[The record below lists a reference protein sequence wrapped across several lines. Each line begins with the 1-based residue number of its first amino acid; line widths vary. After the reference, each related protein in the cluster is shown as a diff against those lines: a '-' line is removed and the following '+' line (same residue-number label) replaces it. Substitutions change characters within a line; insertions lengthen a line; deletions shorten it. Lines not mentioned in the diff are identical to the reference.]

1 MQGFLAHS
9 YIFCGKPFFSSGVP
23 LLDRAA
29 GFLQLGILPVEIAFV
44 HFRTSAGFQRRL
56 EQVGNLTDGL
66 RIVRQGGVF
75 RLVGRTVYEVCKL
88 LRQLVVE
95 LLEEV
100 VHPLRQRTVCA
111 HKLQNRLLVGQDHR
125 NCIAHDFLNRFVSGE
140 RLSPLLIQRLHG
152 GDPLLN
158 SAALSLRQRLIQLA
172 LLQLVQHKIGQQ
184 PVCVGVL
191 ALDLVRQLMD
201 GEKHIRPALRIQR
214 DMNRY
219 EREHI
224 HICAKESAQH
234 RLTLHFANKRAG
246 HFSQPFGDVRVIIG
260 HVKLSKSVQKIGER
274 LNGTVEVGDS
284 LIERLNVQPG
294 DRPHRAV
301 ETADGAVQ
309 PRKVDFVD
317 LGQNAFGLGN
327 DSDAFICKRLQIAKH
342 CVQTRRVD
350 GRDRSLNLVK
360 RAHDLWNQY
369 CSSQND
375 CQRQRK
381 QCDDQNAQQYRLTA
395 LRLPLLQKQIPYL
408 GQRCLLR
415 TGLQLYRRTMEFQEL
430 SLHSFASK

>member
-29 GFLQLGILPVEIAFV
+29 GFLQLGILPVDIAFV

-95 LLEEV
+95 LFKEV
-100 VHPLRQRTVCA
+100 VYPLRQRAVCA

-125 NCIAHDFLNRFVSGE
+125 DRVTHDLLNRFLAAE
-140 RLSPLLIQRLHG
+140 CLSSLFIQRLHG
-152 GDPLLN
+152 CDPLLK
-158 SAALSLRQRLIQLA
+158 SAALALRQRLIQLA
-172 LLQLVQHKIGQQ
+172 LLQLVQHKVRQQ

-201 GEKHIRPALRIQR
+201 GEEHIRPALRIQR

-224 HICAKESAQH
+224 HICA
-234 RLTLHFANKRAG
+234 
-246 HFSQPFGDVRVIIG
+246 
-260 HVKLSKSVQKIGER
+260 
-274 LNGTVEVGDS
+274 
-284 LIERLNVQPG
+284 
-294 DRPHRAV
+294 
-301 ETADGAVQ
+301 
-309 PRKVDFVD
+309 
-317 LGQNAFGLGN
+317 
-327 DSDAFICKRLQIAKH
+327 
-342 CVQTRRVD
+342 
-350 GRDRSLNLVK
+350 
-360 RAHDLWNQY
+360 
-369 CSSQND
+369 
-375 CQRQRK
+375 
-381 QCDDQNAQQYRLTA
+381 
-395 LRLPLLQKQIPYL
+395 
-408 GQRCLLR
+408 
-415 TGLQLYRRTMEFQEL
+415 
-430 SLHSFASK
+430 